1 MVAAKHAEPRTAS
14 LERAAGPQLSQIKAG
29 SGDLRSTS
37 RKAFQRCFPSNLPFS
52 CPLLLL
58 PPLLKWL
65 TAKRGGRAAPSSQ
78 RGWKTELVLL
88 EPRQPCGGSHRQP
101 INLSHVGSSA
111 APYDKHSA
119 SCCSPL
125 VSSAV
130 FYSLKGGEQRIL
142 NEPIPPF
149 VELWSD
155 VLIKATQTEARKDS
169 NSKYC
174 TCSSWGRGGGPPG

>member
-1 MVAAKHAEPRTAS
+1 MAHN
-14 LERAAGPQLSQIKAG
+14 KAG
-29 SGDLRSTS
+29 RRARRL
-37 RKAFQRCFPSNLPFS
+37 
-52 CPLLLL
+52 
-58 PPLLKWL
+58 
-65 TAKRGGRAAPSSQ
+65 GRAAPSSQ

-174 TCSSWGRGGGPPG
+174 TCSSWGEGGGTPRIDIFSGCSRSARMNRELMLSRPDSHVSSHEDRISTCCGYMM